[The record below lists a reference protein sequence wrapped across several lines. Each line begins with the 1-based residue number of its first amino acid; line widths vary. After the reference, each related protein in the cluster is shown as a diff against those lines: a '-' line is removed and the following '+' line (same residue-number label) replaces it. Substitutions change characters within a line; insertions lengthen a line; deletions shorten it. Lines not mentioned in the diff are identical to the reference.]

1 MATTTPFTYNN
12 GTYIPG
18 TEQIGD
24 LSIGLLSQDYA
35 SNPGSKTWWMGP
47 DEDNIYVIGKDVPTE
62 DHPTPLGNIGS
73 VQFWATSTRSDSEF
87 INLTNS
93 TFIQSF
99 TTISECLSWLS
110 TNGYWSNYTSINGQ
124 TLISQ
129 SSWVMKYNYGFADTV
144 PLNIGSIF
152 DSDRELFIA
161 AVPSKNSNPSGNGYL
176 PYLLSSSDIPLSGI
190 TTFNTPWSGTNI
202 YFVNNGAT
210 QPFPNLP
217 KGEDGYQYL
226 SQNTSSNHLYALYGN
241 TTYNTIDVNR
251 GVAKWDLNTR
261 NIIDS
266 ASFYEDFD
274 DSTQSL
280 ISTWCPGN
288 DKVYVTGRFRFQ
300 GGNPRDEIQI
310 FSGSSLSTNR
320 EIITSPGGIG
330 RIYSSTDNSGKI
342 LWINGGGSTSR
353 WYIISGSSVTHTGTK
368 TPSTVNSM
376 NAGGG
381 WSAAYSKTSK
391 KFYAMGI
398 KPTGVGEEIAY
409 ILVVDPFNL
418 TSQVI
423 DYGETD
429 TLNQNV
435 GGGCVWDANRNC
447 IWTLDLDGKLFAI
460 ECGGD
465 NIVKSNIILMGAYNG
480 GNVNNPTPSMVID
493 TTNDYLIMGTIVWD
507 LNSIWP
513 I

>member
-35 SNPGSKTWWMGP
+35 SNPGGKIWWMGP
-47 DEDNIYVIGKDVPTE
+47 DEDGVYVIGKDVPTQ

-73 VQFWATSTRSDSEF
+73 VEFWATTTRDDSQF
-87 INLTNS
+87 ISITNKLGKN
-93 TFIQSF
+93 SF
-99 TTISECLSWLS
+99 TTTSECLSWLN
-110 TNGYWSNYTSINGQ
+110 TNGYWSNYTNINGQ

-129 SSWVMKYNYGFADTV
+129 SSWVMKRNASVDDVTSAQ
-144 PLNIGSIF
+144 GSIF

-161 AVPSKNSNPSGNGYL
+161 AVPSKANPAIFNNF
-176 PYLLSSSDIPLSGI
+176 PYLLSSSDIPLSGQ
-190 TTFNTPWSGTNI
+190 TTFNPLPYAGNI
-202 YFVNNGAT
+202 YFVNEGVSGGNGQT
-210 QPFPNLP
+210 
-217 KGEDGYQYL
+217 GYLYL
-226 SQNTSSNHLYALYGN
+226 SHNTSSNHLYSLYGD
-241 TTYNTIDVNR
+241 TTYNNAAADR
-251 GVAKWDLNTR
+251 GIVKWNLNTR
-261 NIIDS
+261 NVVDS
-266 ASFYEDFD
+266 VDFYDDFNE
-274 DSTQSL
+274 STQVL

-288 DKVYVTGRFRFQ
+288 DKVYVTGQFGMNTGSGR
-300 GGNPRDEIQI
+300 NEIQI

-342 LWINGGGSTSR
+342 LWINGGGSSSR
-353 WYIISGSSVTHTGTK
+353 WYIISGSSFVHTGNV
-368 TPSTVNSM
+368 TPSTTNSM
-376 NAGGG
+376 NPVSG
-381 WSAAYSKTSK
+381 WQAAYSKTSK

-398 KPTGVGEEIAY
+398 KPTNGNTVETAFLWVI
-409 ILVVDPFNL
+409 DPFNL
-418 TSQVI
+418 TDKVI
-423 DYGETD
+423 EFGETD

-465 NIVKSNIILMGAYNG
+465 TIVKSNITLSKASL
-480 GNVNNPTPSMVID
+480 GNVSDPSVPMVID
-493 TTNDYLIMGTIVWD
+493 TTSDYLILPNIVWD
-507 LNSIWP
+507 LSQIWP

>member
-12 GTYIPG
+12 GTYILG

-129 SSWVMKYNYGFADTV
+129 SSWIMKQNASIQDVDPT
-144 PLNIGSIF
+144 IGNLF
-152 DSDRELFIA
+152 DSDRELFISS
-161 AVPSKNSNPSGNGYL
+161 VISRSNPTATPFV

-190 TTFNTPWSGTNI
+190 TTFNTPWTGTNQ
-202 YFVNNGAT
+202 YFVNEGISGA
-210 QPFPNLP
+210 
-217 KGEDGYQYL
+217 DGGYGYAYL
-226 SQNTSSNHLYALYGN
+226 SHNTSSNHLYALYGN
-241 TTYNTIDVNR
+241 TTYSTIDSNR
-251 GVAKWDLNTR
+251 GIAKWNLNTR

-266 ASFYEDFD
+266 ASFYDDFD
-274 DSTQSL
+274 DTTQSL

-300 GGNPRDEIQI
+300 GGTARDEIQI

-320 EIITSPGGIG
+320 ETITSPGGIG

-342 LWINGGGSTSR
+342 LWINGGGSASR
-353 WYIISGSSVTHTGTK
+353 WYIISGSSVTHTGNQ
-368 TPSTVNSM
+368 TPSTTNSM
-376 NAGGG
+376 LAGPG

-398 KPTGVGEEIAY
+398 KPTGIGEEIAY

-465 NIVKSNIILMGAYNG
+465 TIVKSNIILMGANNG
-480 GNVNNPTPSMVID
+480 GNVNNPTASMVID
-493 TTNDYLIMGTIVWD
+493 TTNDYLILGTTVWN